1 MPIMVD
7 AELWRE
13 SGRIDAYGKE
23 LVRFD
28 DRHGREF
35 VLGPTHEETVT
46 ALVRNELRSYKQL
59 PVNLYHI
66 QDKFRDEFRPR
77 FGLMRGREFIMKDAY
92 SFSRHAGEPAGGV
105 RQDEAGVRQYL
116 RALLHQGS
124 ARRRRFWRDRE
135 AIPPSSTWLWLT
147 PARLRSSTAT
157 IAASLPMTRLQ
168 APRSS

>member
-46 ALVRNELRSYKQL
+46 AWCAMSCV
-59 PVNLYHI
+59 PT
-66 QDKFRDEFRPR
+66 
-77 FGLMRGREFIMKDAY
+77 
-92 SFSRHAGEPAGGV
+92 
-105 RQDEAGVRQYL
+105 
-116 RALLHQGS
+116 
-124 ARRRRFWRDRE
+124 
-135 AIPPSSTWLWLT
+135 SSC
-147 PARLRSSTAT
+147 R
-157 IAASLPMTRLQ
+157 
-168 APRSS
+168 